1 MVLMRVGDDGNMEP
15 ITEEM
20 AVHLRRAERLVRELV
35 GSSDIRDIV
44 MQEAATRPRLVMPE
58 PHVIPE
64 PKHVMPEPKHV
75 MPEPMLMLIDVMPE
89 PKHVMP
95 GLMLMDVMPEP
106 KHVMPGLMLMDMPE
120 PKHVMPFPFPPPPP
134 PENLMQH
141 VAKQV
146 TPKPLQIVRPPMFRQ
161 MPPRPF
167 RGTITAVP
175 KRAATA
181 PPRPPPKAKKMPK
194 TDRERSEERRERK
207 RRREF
212 KDPQDLD

>member
-20 AVHLRRAERLVRELV
+20 AVYLRWAESLVRELV
-35 GSSDIRDIV
+35 GSSDIMDIV

-167 RGTITAVP
+167 RGKITAVP
-175 KRAATA
+175 KREATA
-181 PPRPPPKAKKMPK
+181 PPPKAKKMPK
-194 TDRERSEERRERK
+194 TSRERSERRERK
-207 RRREF
+207 QREF

>member
-95 GLMLMDVMPEP
+95 GLMLMDMPE
-106 KHVMPGLMLMDMPE
+106 L
-120 PKHVMPFPFPPPPP
+120 KHVMPFPFPPPPP

-146 TPKPLQIVRPPMFRQ
+146 TPKPL
-161 MPPRPF
+161 
-167 RGTITAVP
+167 
-175 KRAATA
+175 
-181 PPRPPPKAKKMPK
+181 
-194 TDRERSEERRERK
+194 
-207 RRREF
+207 
-212 KDPQDLD
+212 